1 MKMNLDQDFK
11 EFIELLNR
19 NQVKYL
25 VIGGYAVSFHGH
37 PRYTKDIDF
46 WIEMDDANA
55 DRTLRALDEFGFG
68 GVGITKTDLLTP
80 DRILQ
85 LGFPPQRIDIITTPP
100 GVSFSQCFERRVLGT
115 VDGVEILF
123 IDRENLI
130 VNKTASGRP
139 QDLADVDHL
148 SES

>member
-46 WIEMDDANA
+46 WIEIDDANA
-55 DRTLRALDEFGFG
+55 DRMLQSLDEFGFG
-68 GVGITKTDLLTP
+68 DVGISKSDLLTP
-80 DRILQ
+80 ERILQ
-85 LGFPPQRIDIITTPP
+85 LGYPPHRIDIITTPP
-100 GVSFSQCFERRVLGT
+100 GVSFSQCYDRRSVGS

-123 IDRENLI
+123 INREDLI
-130 VNKTASGRP
+130 ANKVAAGRP

-148 SES
+148 SEG

>member
-1 MKMNLDQDFK
+1 MNMNLNQNFK
-11 EFIELLNR
+11 EFIELLNK
-19 NQVKYL
+19 NQVRYL

-46 WIEMDDANA
+46 WVEVETSNA
-55 DRTLRALDEFGFG
+55 DRMLQALDEFGFG
-68 GVGITKTDLLTP
+68 DVGITKTDLMTP

-85 LGFPPQRIDIITTPP
+85 LGFPPHRIDIITTPP
-100 GVSFSQCFERRVLGT
+100 GVSFSQCYDRRSVGSA
-115 VDGVEILF
+115 DDVEILF
-123 IDRENLI
+123 INREDLI
-130 VNKTASGRP
+130 ANKVASGRP